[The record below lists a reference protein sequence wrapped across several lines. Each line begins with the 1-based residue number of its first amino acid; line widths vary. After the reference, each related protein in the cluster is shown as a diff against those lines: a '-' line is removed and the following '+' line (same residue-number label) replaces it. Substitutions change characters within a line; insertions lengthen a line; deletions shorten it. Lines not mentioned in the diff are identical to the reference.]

1 LKKGQDPNIWI
12 TELEYY
18 RMRLEEL
25 GSSISDNQF
34 ILHILNNMTE
44 DYDLQ
49 VAMMEKRVTDKSNP
63 LTIDEIRD
71 DLNLRFERLN
81 ENKMKRVKLT
91 IIRRLHFLV
100 VN

>member
-1 LKKGQDPNIWI
+1 
-12 TELEYY
+12 
-18 RMRLEEL
+18 MRLEEL
-25 GSSISDNQF
+25 GSSISDNKF

-49 VAMMEKRVTDKSNP
+49 HAMMEKSVTGNSNP
-63 LTIDEIRD
+63 LTDDMIRD

-81 ENKMKRVKLT
+81 ENKMKRVKITL
-91 IIRRLHFLV
+91 IRRLHFLV